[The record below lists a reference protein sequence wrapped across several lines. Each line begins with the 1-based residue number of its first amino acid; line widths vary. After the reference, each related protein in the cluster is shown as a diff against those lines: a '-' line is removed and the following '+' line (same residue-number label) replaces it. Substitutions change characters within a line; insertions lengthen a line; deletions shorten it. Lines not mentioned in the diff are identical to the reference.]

1 LTKLTDPP
9 GPPDETRLSDVETRI
24 APASTSRTDSSGRTT
39 GWLSSSGSIDHGRFA
54 PGTLL
59 GGRYRIVGKL
69 GKGGMGEVYRAD
81 DLKLGQPV
89 ALKFLPVEV
98 DRDPARLTQLHTEV
112 RMARQVSHP
121 NVCRVYD
128 IDEED
133 GHTFLSMEYVD
144 GEDLASLLRRI
155 GYFPQAR
162 GLEIARQICAGLAA
176 AHERGVIHRDLKPA
190 NIMVD
195 GTGRVRITDFG
206 LAGISG
212 EALRAG
218 TPAYMA
224 PEQLAGGDVT
234 ARSDIYSLGLVLY
247 EIFTGKRALEGAN
260 LAELIR
266 RREQEEVAPPSTLVR
281 DLDPQVDR
289 AVMRCLAPEP
299 NARPASAMMV
309 AAALP
314 GGDPLAAAL
323 AAGETPSPEMVAA
336 SGRSG
341 AVISRRAA
349 IALLLFVL
357 GGLAA
362 TTLLSDK
369 LRLINRVEFGRP
381 VEVLADRAQTVLR
394 TAAIPLPATDTAQGI
409 GVNQEYL
416 GWIAEHDQSPDRWD
430 VLARPESP
438 LLRYWYRTSPRLLTP
453 LSPSW
458 QPALN
463 DPPLA
468 LSGMASVVVD
478 DKGRLLEFV
487 TMPPQLDPEPAAETS
502 PYDWSRMFELAG
514 LAIADFT
521 PVPPQWTPRI
531 YAGERAAWEGPMP
544 AAPDQK
550 IRIEAASYRDK
561 PVSFQV
567 VWPWTRPLR
576 MDLPT
581 QQSGLSRALALAG
594 TVLVIALM
602 AGAVL
607 LVRHNLTSGRA
618 DRRGASRIA
627 LVLLAAWTASW
638 ILGARHRYDVNAELQ
653 LFFTFLSI
661 ALLNIGFTWLFYLAL
676 EPFVRRYRPQILI
689 SWTRVLAG
697 QLKDPQVNRDLL
709 IGVAGGIFVG
719 LVFGASAWVMS
730 LLEQGPPRQP
740 MISNVRHLLG
750 AQHSLSV
757 LLQVLP
763 NALQTSM
770 VATFFYVMLRALTG
784 RDWIAIVAAV
794 ALFAAVVMSEEAGGT
809 PWIGLVFGLVLAGP
823 VIFIFLRFGLLSL
836 ATMLLVNQA
845 LNNVTLTTDLSR
857 AHAGVG
863 TLAALL
869 VAGLAAWAFRHSG
882 AGDGLLRRFLP
893 A

>member
-1 LTKLTDPP
+1 
-9 GPPDETRLSDVETRI
+9 
-24 APASTSRTDSSGRTT
+24 
-39 GWLSSSGSIDHGRFA
+39 
-54 PGTLL
+54 
-59 GGRYRIVGKL
+59 
-69 GKGGMGEVYRAD
+69 MGEVYRAD
-81 DLKLGQPV
+81 DLKLGQQV
-89 ALKFLPVEV
+89 ALKFLPPEV

-128 IDEED
+128 IDEEE

-155 GYFPQAR
+155 GHFPEAR
-162 GLEIARQICAGLAA
+162 GLEIARQTCAGLAA
-176 AHERGVIHRDLKPA
+176 AHERGVVHRDLKPA

-206 LAGISG
+206 LAGIAG

-234 ARSDIYSLGLVLY
+234 ARSDIYALGLVLY
-247 EIFTGKRALEGAN
+247 EIFTGRRALEGAN

-299 NARPASAMMV
+299 EARPASAMMV

-336 SGRSG
+336 AGRTG
-341 AVISRRAA
+341 AALSRRAG
-349 IALLLFVL
+349 ISLLLFVL
-357 GGLAA
+357 ASLAA
-362 TTLLSDK
+362 LAIMSDRF
-369 LRLINRVEFGRP
+369 RLVGRVDFGRP
-381 VEVLADRAQTVLR
+381 AAVVEDRAQAVLR
-394 TAAIPLPATDTAQGI
+394 AAAIPLPATDTARGVGI
-409 GVNQEYL
+409 NQDYL
-416 GWIAEHDQSPDRWD
+416 TWIAENDQSPDRWD
-430 VLARPESP
+430 VLARDESP
-438 LLRYWYRTSPRLLTP
+438 LLRYWYRTSPRLMTP

-487 TMPPQLDPEPAAETS
+487 SMPPQHDPDAAS
-502 PYDWSRMFELAG
+502 GDAAAFDWAPMFEFAG
-514 LAIADFT
+514 LSMSDFT
-521 PVPPQWTPRI
+521 PVPPEWTPRI
-531 YAGERAAWEGPMP
+531 YADRRAAWEGPMP
-544 AAPDQK
+544 ASSAQT

-567 VWPWTRPLR
+567 VGPWTRPLR
-576 MDLPT
+576 MDQPV
-581 QQSGLSRALALAG
+581 QQSSVSRGLALAG
-594 TVLVIALM
+594 TILIIALM

-607 LVRHNLTSGRA
+607 LVRYNLRSGRA

-627 LVLLAAWTASW
+627 LVLLAVWTASW
-638 ILGARHRYDVNAELQ
+638 ILGARHRYDINAELQ
-653 LFFTFLSI
+653 LFFSFLSG
-661 ALLNIGFTWLFYLAL
+661 ALLNTGFTWLFYLAL
-676 EPFVRRYRPQILI
+676 EPFVRRFRPQILI

-697 QLKDPQVNRDLL
+697 QVRDPQVARDLL
-709 IGVAGGIFVG
+709 VGVAAG
-719 LVFGASAWVMS
+719 LLMGLIFGAGTWTMS
-730 LLEQGPPRQP
+730 LLDPGAPRQP
-740 MISNVRHLLG
+740 LTSNVRYLFG
-750 AQHSLSV
+750 AHHTISL
-757 LLQVLP
+757 LLQVVP

-770 VATFFYVMLRALTG
+770 VSAFFYVMFRAATG
-784 RDWIAIVAAV
+784 RDWPAIVAAV
-794 ALFAAVVMSEEAGGT
+794 ALLGAVVMAEDGGGA
-809 PWIGLVFGLVLAGP
+809 PLIALFFGLAVAGP
-823 VIFIFLRFGLLSL
+823 VVFVFLRFGLLSL
-836 ATMLLVNQA
+836 STMMLVNQA
-845 LNNVTLTTDLSR
+845 LNVVPLTTDLSR
-857 AHAGVG
+857 AHAGVS
-863 TLAALL
+863 TLAVLL
-869 VAGLAAWAFRHSG
+869 VVGLAVWAFRHSG

>member
-1 LTKLTDPP
+1 LTKPADPT
-9 GPPDETRLSDVETRI
+9 GSPDETRLSDVETRL
-24 APASTSRTDSSGRTT
+24 APAGGSRPDSSGRTT
-39 GWLSSSGSIDHGRFA
+39 GWLSSSGSIDHGRFP
-54 PGTLL
+54 PGTIL
-59 GGRYRIVGKL
+59 GDRYRIVGKL

-81 DLKLGQPV
+81 DLKLGQQV
-89 ALKFLPVEV
+89 ALKFLPPEV

-128 IDEED
+128 IDEEE

-155 GYFPQAR
+155 GHFPEAR
-162 GLEIARQICAGLAA
+162 GLEIARQTCAGLAA
-176 AHERGVIHRDLKPA
+176 AHERGVVHRDLKPA
-190 NIMVD
+190 NIMID

-206 LAGISG
+206 LAGIAG

-247 EIFTGKRALEGAN
+247 EIFTGRRALEGAN

-266 RREQEEVAPPSTLVR
+266 RREQEEVPPPSALVR
-281 DLDPQVDR
+281 DLDPQIDR
-289 AVMRCLAPEP
+289 AVMRCLAPAP
-299 NARPASAMMV
+299 DARPASAMMV

-336 SGRSG
+336 AGRTG
-341 AVISRRAA
+341 AALSRRAG
-349 IALLLFVL
+349 ISLLLFAFA
-357 GGLAA
+357 GLTALA
-362 TTLLSDK
+362 ILSDRQ
-369 LRLINRVEFGRP
+369 RLVGRVDFSRP
-381 VEVLADRAQTVLR
+381 AAVLEDRAQAVLR
-394 TAAIPLPATDTAQGI
+394 AASIPLPATDTARGVGI
-409 GVNQEYL
+409 DQEYL
-416 GWIAEHDQSPDRWD
+416 TWIADNDQSLDRWD
-430 VLARPESP
+430 VLARDESP

-458 QPALN
+458 QPGLN

-487 TMPPQLDPEPAAETS
+487 SMPPQHDPDASADAAAV
-502 PYDWSRMFELAG
+502 DWSPMFEFAG
-514 LAIADFT
+514 LSMADFA
-521 PVPPQWTPRI
+521 PVRAEWTPRI
-531 YAGERAAWEGPMP
+531 YAEDRAAWEGPMP
-544 AAPDQK
+544 GAADRT
-550 IRIEAASYRDK
+550 IRVEAASYGDR
-561 PVSFQV
+561 PVSFQII
-567 VWPWTRPLR
+567 WPWTRPVR

-594 TVLVIALM
+594 SILVIALM

-607 LVRHNLTSGRA
+607 LVRYNLKSGRA

-627 LVLLAAWTASW
+627 LVLLAVWTASW
-638 ILGARHRYDVNAELQ
+638 ALGGRHQYDVNAELQ
-653 LFFTFLSI
+653 LFFSFFSS
-661 ALLNIGFTWLFYLAL
+661 ALLNTGFTWLFYLAL
-676 EPFVRRYRPQILI
+676 EPFVRRFRPHILI

-697 QLKDPQVNRDLL
+697 QVKDPQVARDLL
-709 IGVAGGIFVG
+709 VGVAAGLLMG
-719 LVFGASAWVMS
+719 LVFGVGTWTMS
-730 LLEQGPPRQP
+730 LLDAGAPRQP
-740 MISNVRHLLG
+740 MASNVRYLLG
-750 AQHSLSV
+750 AHHTISL
-757 LLQVLP
+757 LLQIVP

-770 VATFFYVMLRALTG
+770 VSTFFYVMFRAATG
-784 RDWIAIVAAV
+784 RDWPAIVAV
-794 ALFAAVVMSEEAGGT
+794 VVLLGAVVMAEDGGGA
-809 PWIGLVFGLVLAGP
+809 PWIALLFGLAIAGP
-823 VIFIFLRFGLLSL
+823 VLFVFLRFGLLSL

-845 LNNVTLTTDLSR
+845 LSLVPLTTDLSR
-857 AHAGVG
+857 AHAGVS
-863 TLAALL
+863 TLTALL
-869 VAGLAAWAFRHSG
+869 VLALAVWAFRQSG